1 MCAIVGI
8 NGENISR
15 ELYDMMVTLKHRG
28 PDGSGVFVDNETIYD
43 ELDDSKVPEGILV

>member
-28 PDGSGVFVDNETIYD
+28 PDRSGVFVDNEIIYD
-43 ELDDSKVPEGILV
+43 ELGDS